1 MSEMTVM
8 FLMLG
13 SFVAGWIVGWV
24 QAMEPLKA
32 KVRVLEMTV
41 KQLQSKSLGKELTR
55 QQMERHQWKSWG
67 QG

>member
-1 MSEMTVM
+1 MTVM

-13 SFVAGWIVGWV
+13 SFGAGWIVGWI

-32 KVRVLEMTV
+32 KVRVLETTV

-55 QQMERHQWKSWG
+55 QQMERHQWKAWG

>member
-1 MSEMTVM
+1 MSEVTVM
-8 FLMLG
+8 FLVLG
-13 SFVAGWIVGWV
+13 SFVAGWVVGWV

-41 KQLQSKSLGKELTR
+41 KQLQSKSLGQELKR
-55 QQMERHQWKSWG
+55 QHQERHQWKSWG